1 MDIISQTLGFMQ
13 ISGNLLLNE
22 NYAAPWAISIPDKS
36 ELTDN
41 LNLDKNTHIAAF
53 HLVQRG
59 YIEILL
65 ENGDSSVVNAGEIVI
80 CFSGMAHTLYQGSQ
94 KNALAFTTL
103 LNNTHNIF
111 EPNSAN
117 LAQSTSLICGV
128 FMLHNIFLNPLYE
141 SLPPLL
147 KISTAP
153 GQDLSISDTAS
164 IVNLLLNE
172 INQQSLAH
180 NYMIGRYLELLCAN
194 AIRLYINSESLGKIG
209 LLTALNDSS
218 VTRAITNIHSDPAFN
233 WSVPKLAQG
242 VSLSPSRF
250 AARFTQAMGLTPMVY
265 VTRWRMYLASKLLNE
280 TELAIEQIA
289 LQVGYE
295 NNAAFSRAFKRYIGK
310 PPGTWRTSSRSRT
323 LSNSTP
329 S

>member
-1 MDIISQTLGFMQ
+1 MDVISETLDFMQ

-22 NYAAPWAISIPDKS
+22 RYAAPWAVSIPDKS
-36 ELTDN
+36 ELTES
-41 LNLDKNTHIAAF
+41 LSLDKNTHIAAF

-94 KNALAFTTL
+94 KNALAFNKL
-103 LNNTHNIF
+103 LNNAHNIF

-128 FMLHNIFLNPLYE
+128 FMLHNTFLNPLYE

-153 GQDLSISDTAS
+153 GHDLSISDTAS

-194 AIRLYINSESLGKIG
+194 AIRLHIDSRSLGNIG
-209 LLTALNDSS
+209 LLNALNDSS
-218 VTRAITNIHSDPAFN
+218 VTQAITNIHSKPALN
-233 WSVPKLAQG
+233 WSVPKLAKG

-250 AARFTQAMGLTPMVY
+250 AARFTQTMGLTPMVY

-310 PPGTWRTSSRSRT
+310 PPGAWRM
-323 LSNSTP
+323 SNKRH
-329 S
+329 